1 MEFLFILVTSCQLF
15 LACMT
20 YRMGLPRF
28 AFAIAAGVVSGYVL
42 FYLGQTGLAFIGLFT
57 GLGFL
62 LWSYSI
68 LRHAAPQEH

>member
-1 MEFLFILVTSCQLF
+1 MEILFFVVASCQLL
-15 LACMT
+15 LAAMT

-28 AFAIAAGVVSGYVL
+28 AFAIAAGAASGYVL
-42 FYLGQTGLAFIGLFT
+42 FYMGQTGLGFVGLFT

-68 LRHAAPQEH
+68 LKHVSMQER